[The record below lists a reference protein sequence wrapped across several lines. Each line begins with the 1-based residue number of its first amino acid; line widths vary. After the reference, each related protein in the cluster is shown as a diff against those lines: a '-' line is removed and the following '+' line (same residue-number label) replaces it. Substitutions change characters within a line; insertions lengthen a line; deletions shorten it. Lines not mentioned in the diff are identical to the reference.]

1 VLRGDTEGE
10 GVLRRLGAGRVEH
23 LVVGAEP
30 GVVQPPQGLGDGAA
44 VADAGVE
51 DEVPQRAGD
60 GGVLLAQNPI
70 KEGVGDGEEW

>member
-1 VLRGDTEGE
+1 MTTRGWP
-10 GVLRRLGAGRVEH
+10 GRTPRCRCQ
-23 LVVGAEP
+23 P

>member
-1 VLRGDTEGE
+1 
-10 GVLRRLGAGRVEH
+10 
-23 LVVGAEP
+23 
-30 GVVQPPQGLGDGAA
+30 VQPPQGLGDGAA